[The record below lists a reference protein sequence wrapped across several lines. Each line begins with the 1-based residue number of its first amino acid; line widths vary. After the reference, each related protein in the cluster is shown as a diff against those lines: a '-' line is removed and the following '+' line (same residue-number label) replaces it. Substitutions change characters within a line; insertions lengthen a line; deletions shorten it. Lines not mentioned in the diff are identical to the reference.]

1 MEYNTPNFRNVEINA
16 RVLNLMHIYMMML
29 YSPVK
34 QLYILF
40 FFFFF
45 LPDPASFRMDR
56 AHLMS

>member
-40 FFFFF
+40 FFFSYLT
-45 LPDPASFRMDR
+45 LPHSEWTE
-56 AHLMS
+56 LI